1 MITSCRCVAIAGSV
15 LILAW
20 LAALQ
25 SASSQTTAAVPAKTE
40 QVPPTCDRAQFRVLV
55 DVGHTAQAVG
65 ARSARGLPEFDFNLR
80 LAKEIDERLISAGFG
95 KTGLMVTEGPA
106 QLSLTRRVARTNS
119 LAPDLLLSIHHDSV
133 PDSFLQKWE
142 YEGSEHT
149 FSDRFKGH
157 SIFVSWDNPIRS
169 LSVRFARFLGL
180 QLKTHGLQYTP
191 HYTRSFMGHRQRV
204 LVDAEAG
211 VYRYDQLRVLRE
223 TTVPSVL
230 LEAGSIINRDEELL
244 LDSADHRAL
253 ISAAVAEAVENSCA
267 GMPSRRMAQPKR

>member
-15 LILAW
+15 LVLGW
-20 LAALQ
+20 LATLQ
-25 SASSQTTAAVPAKTE
+25 SASSQTTAAMPAKTG
-40 QVPPTCDRAQFRVLV
+40 PASPTCDRAQFRVVV

-95 KTGLMVTEGPA
+95 KTELMVTEGPA

-169 LSVRFARFLGL
+169 LSLRFARFLGL
-180 QLKTHGLQYTP
+180 QLRTQGLQYTP
-191 HYTRSFMGHRQRV
+191 HYTQSFMGHRQRV

-244 LDSADHRAL
+244 LESADHRAL
-253 ISAAVAEAVENSCA
+253 ISGAVAEAVENSCA
-267 GMPSRRMAQPKR
+267 GMPSKRMAQPKR